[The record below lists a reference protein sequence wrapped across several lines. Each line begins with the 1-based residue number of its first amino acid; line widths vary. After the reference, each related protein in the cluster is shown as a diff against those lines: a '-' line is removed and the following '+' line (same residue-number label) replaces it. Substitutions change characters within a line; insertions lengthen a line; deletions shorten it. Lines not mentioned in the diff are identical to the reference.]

1 MKAKR
6 PCPQFPPAWTRKNL
20 IAIIAVLLVL
30 QAGLILLFGSWS
42 APAPAAPPPPVH
54 FTALSAPASSDDLMR
69 QFFVC
74 DPSVFIFPNR
84 HDFSGRG
91 WLNDT
96 PAGYQSTDSLE
107 APALLALNPTRL
119 GTNFAGL
126 PHPYAN
132 VQPANLPE
140 PPSER
145 EEPLP
150 SFLKPDVLPTQS
162 SFQIE
167 GELANR
173 WLGPE
178 PSLKSWPSAAQVL
191 KSSRVQIAVDAAGGV
206 VASRLESG
214 CGLAE
219 ADGAAVAASRALRFR
234 PAPRTGAQWGET
246 VFHWHTAAPK

>member
-6 PCPQFPPAWTRKNL
+6 PCPKFPPSWTRKNL
-20 IAIIAVLLVL
+20 IAIMAVLLVL

-42 APAPAAPPPPVH
+42 APAPTALPPPVH
-54 FTALSAPASSDDLMR
+54 FSALSAPASSDDLMR
-69 QFFVC
+69 EFFVC

-91 WLNDT
+91 WLNDK
-96 PAGYQSTDSLE
+96 PMGYQSTNSLD
-107 APALLALNPTRL
+107 APEWLPLNPARL
-119 GTNFAGL
+119 GTNFSGL
-126 PHPYAN
+126 PYPYAN
-132 VQPANLPE
+132 VPLANLPE
-140 PPSER
+140 PPSQR

-150 SFLKPDVLPTQS
+150 SFLKPDVFPTQS

-167 GELANR
+167 GELAHR
-173 WLGPE
+173 WIGPA

-191 KSSRVQIAVDAAGGV
+191 KSSKVQIAVDDTGEV
-206 VASRLESG
+206 VAARLERT

-234 PAPRTGAQWGET
+234 PDQHTGTQWGET
-246 VFHWHTAAPK
+246 VFHWLTAPQK